1 MSGAACA
8 SAAVAG
14 TGAPSR
20 ARPGTTARRVRPV
33 VALRQPTRGLSRRGS
48 PNKVR
53 PSLVPRATFGALQQC
68 GGPEEDT
75 PRRASFVSV
84 RPSRGTRAVPHCAP
98 PGDASREVSKQPEEH
113 PPEMGDGDD
122 VPPPDGDEQT
132 AVEGEKSSFDELPRD
147 DPEPTEEPLEE
158 PTPEIKYKPPG
169 VSKRKRSTPGVVTT
183 PVVAN
188 PVPPYPSLAANQS
201 DAKAGEAAG
210 EAAPEAGAKSRD
222 ESDAD
227 EFFVPLSP
235 RTDEIFNS
243 DVSGTETIAD
253 QVERR
258 EMEKEIIADFVNSA
272 ETAAL
277 RAMNPAFTEPSAAAR
292 EAFKTAKDA
301 FKAASVA
308 LESEAKVEKGK
319 NKLATESVG
328 DNAGAA
334 AELREKDTLSFIP
347 ADADVKIG
355 DDGIPYL
362 EKDGSLDELEPPGKW
377 PSEKDAV
384 EDAKSE
390 VRAEG
395 GKDSVSTEDETSK
408 NADKDEDS
416 SENTVDDNALLTAI
430 SAVVMAEKQAEAKF
444 QSARL
449 QLSPPPLPTDL
460 PAIYA
465 VAEGQGFATVPE
477 KAVSKGM
484 ARGIRKP
491 KVDPEKQGTALV
503 VSQINIL
510 SVCLYKTD
518 TFFYWYQAF
527 PRASASRRRNRTR
540 RRTRRRS

>member
-1 MSGAACA
+1 
-8 SAAVAG
+8 
-14 TGAPSR
+14 
-20 ARPGTTARRVRPV
+20 
-33 VALRQPTRGLSRRGS
+33 
-48 PNKVR
+48 
-53 PSLVPRATFGALQQC
+53 
-68 GGPEEDT
+68 
-75 PRRASFVSV
+75 
-84 RPSRGTRAVPHCAP
+84 
-98 PGDASREVSKQPEEH
+98 
-113 PPEMGDGDD
+113 
-122 VPPPDGDEQT
+122 
-132 AVEGEKSSFDELPRD
+132 
-147 DPEPTEEPLEE
+147 
-158 PTPEIKYKPPG
+158 
-169 VSKRKRSTPGVVTT
+169 
-183 PVVAN
+183 
-188 PVPPYPSLAANQS
+188 
-201 DAKAGEAAG
+201 
-210 EAAPEAGAKSRD
+210 
-222 ESDAD
+222 
-227 EFFVPLSP
+227 
-235 RTDEIFNS
+235 
-243 DVSGTETIAD
+243 
-253 QVERR
+253 
-258 EMEKEIIADFVNSA
+258 MEKEIIADFVNSA